1 MKVKPSFLVSVNTC
15 TVTLCDTSNWWS
27 DVSGNLSDSIK
38 SNELKLKRNNLG
50 FHVNI
55 FKWYNCQTLKW
66 LQICGEKAAYGEVL
80 LWMNFSK
87 KKAQCTVHGGPNRN
101 LTHFRGFHHKSRSSS
116 NNHFLCSVFSY
127 SEVLFFFD
135 SVVALHLYRYC
146 LDPKEKSKK
155 KIKNLFFVLFSC
167 LIIGRTLFMFHQ

>member
-50 FHVNI
+50 FRVNI

-66 LQICGEKAAYGEVL
+66 LQICGEKVAYGEVL

-87 KKAQCTVHGGPNRN
+87 KKKHNVQSTAGPTGTW
-101 LTHFRGFHHKSRSSS
+101 LTSGASIT
-116 NNHFLCSVFSY
+116 NPVQ
-127 SEVLFFFD
+127 
-135 SVVALHLYRYC
+135 ALT
-146 LDPKEKSKK
+146 
-155 KIKNLFFVLFSC
+155 ITFFVLC
-167 LIIGRTLFMFHQ
+167 FHILKCYFFFLTVW